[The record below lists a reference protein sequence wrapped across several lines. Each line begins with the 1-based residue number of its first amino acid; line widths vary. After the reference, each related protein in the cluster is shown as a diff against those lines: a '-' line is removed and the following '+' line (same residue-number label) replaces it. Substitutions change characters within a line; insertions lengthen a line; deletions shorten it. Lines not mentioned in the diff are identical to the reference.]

1 VTPRSL
7 QTNLPAFF
15 PEYGDKM
22 ILRNIRVVIPDHTTS
37 LSRRQQSLYVIK
49 STQYDMYC
57 RLDYLF
63 VYSLFNGAA
72 RDSDIVKQ
80 YANVI
85 KKIMIWKMFL
95 PGT

>member
-1 VTPRSL
+1 
-7 QTNLPAFF
+7 
-15 PEYGDKM
+15 
-22 ILRNIRVVIPDHTTS
+22 
-37 LSRRQQSLYVIK
+37 
-49 STQYDMYC
+49 MYC

-95 PGT
+95 PGA